1 MSELKNVQPIQNPS
15 TPKIEDLQAQI
26 NKLKLPDV
34 RVVFLKEKPEDE
46 DEEIN
51 IEGMTLDK
59 RTVAAVMKFIKDC
72 SSRMNTFQTSCTEL
86 RQRHESL
93 ITAQDVQQDF
103 LNRVTALEAFNCES
117 KKDIDLLKK
126 INEKEILA

>member
-1 MSELKNVQPIQNPS
+1 MSELKNVQPIQNPNK
-15 TPKIEDLQAQI
+15 PKIEDLQAQI

-51 IEGMTLDK
+51 VEGMTLDK
-59 RTVAAVMKFIKDC
+59 RSVAAVMKFIKDC
-72 SSRMNTFQTSCTEL
+72 SSRMNTFQTSCKEL

-93 ITAQDVQQDF
+93 ITAQDVQQGF